1 MDIFKGLNG
10 TIVLHEEYVSIIRNS
25 MIDVTF
31 HEAGE
36 IKIPYRRI
44 KNVEVV
50 PGGLLNGYITLLE
63 DKSVFP
69 ATVFVALKN
78 KNTVIFR
85 VTKNSAAEKMKNMIR
100 TRCKE

>member
-10 TIVLHEEYVSIIRNS
+10 TIVLHEEYVSIIRDS

-36 IKIPYRRI
+36 TKIPYKKI
-44 KNVEVV
+44 KQVKVV
-50 PGGLLNGYITLLE
+50 QGGILNGYITLLE
-63 DKSVFP
+63 DKGVFP
-69 ATVFVALKN
+69 LTVFVALKN

-85 VTKNSAAEKMKNMIR
+85 MTKNSAAEKMRNIIHA
-100 TRCKE
+100 RCKE